1 MRKGSYSDTIEKY
14 ATVPQACDYYKLGRN
29 TLMNLLDGTGAIK
42 RFGKAVRIDIPTAS
56 KVLDTYI
63 D

>member
-42 RFGKAVRIDIPTAS
+42 RFGKSVRIGISDS
-56 KVLDTYI
+56 KQSF
-63 D
+63 

>member
-1 MRKGSYSDTIEKY
+1 MRKGSYSDTIEK
-14 ATVPQACDYYKLGRN
+14 YKLGRN